1 MAWHTIISH
10 ASQVLCAP
18 IEFDVVVAT
27 ERKDLFTVPWCNLA
41 TSLNSQIHTN
51 LGRRTMAHTEGVFLL
66 HMWSKSS
73 IPFHGEKLWN
83 LLRKTDFHTKK
94 GGLDCP
100 ILQAVNDRP
109 AQIFEF
115 PSFKAFQIQT
125 KCQQSL
131 KVNKKLVKYRVRAW
145 TEELQSQ

>member
-1 MAWHTIISH
+1 MAWHTIISQRF
-10 ASQVLCAP
+10 AGPLCPNRIWRSGCHWKERPLHCAMMQLGQKSK
-18 IEFDVVVAT
+18 FTNSYKFGQANHGTHRRCFSLAHVVEV
-27 ERKDLFTVPWCNLA
+27 
-41 TSLNSQIHTN
+41 QHT
-51 LGRRTMAHTEGVFLL
+51 LPRWKTLKF
-66 HMWSKSS
+66 
-73 IPFHGEKLWN
+73 
-83 LLRKTDFHTKK
+83 LRKWTDFHTKK

-115 PSFKAFQIQT
+115 PSFKAFQQT

-131 KVNKKLVKYRVRAW
+131 EVNKKLVKHRVRAW